1 MNRPFALSYS
11 IYSIQNWILILISA
25 AKYIHISNARNTIFI
40 IFSLL
45 FFFCI
50 LQGTALVICGLL
62 LSEAFAVSILN
73 ETPVNTHANTHQKI
87 AYFSQVMRISPQA
100 AKVGVDLCPTCI
112 NFTGQ
117 AIDML
122 LNIILRKSLK
132 YCLIDKCFVVLLPIR

>member
-1 MNRPFALSYS
+1 M
-11 IYSIQNWILILISA
+11 QG
-25 AKYIHISNARNTIFI
+25 TQ
-40 IFSLL
+40 FSLFFFIFL
-45 FFFCI
+45 FFCI

-87 AYFSQVMRISPQA
+87 AYFRQVTRISPQA

-132 YCLIDKCFVVLLPIR
+132 YCLIDQCLLFYFPFENVSLLYKRT